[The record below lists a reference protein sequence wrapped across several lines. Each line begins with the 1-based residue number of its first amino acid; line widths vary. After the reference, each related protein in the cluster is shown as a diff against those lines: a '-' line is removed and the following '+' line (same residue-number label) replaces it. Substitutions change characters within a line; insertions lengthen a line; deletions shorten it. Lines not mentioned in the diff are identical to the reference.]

1 MLKTGIIGYPLTN
14 SLSPRMH
21 NCAFEKYSIN
31 GTYIPIPVLQTK
43 LKEALR
49 CLNTFGFKGVNVT
62 SPFKVRIMEFLDDW
76 TEEVNTIGAVNT
88 VLIKN
93 GNLIGYNTDA
103 YGFEKSLKEHGV
115 NTDNKVILLI
125 GAGGSAKACVYVLN
139 NRNVKRLFIANRT
152 KQKAVTLSKT
162 FGGEVIMFKK
172 IKSLAKDVD
181 IIINCTSI
189 DLKNEVL
196 PYMKKQSIYY
206 DVNYRFGIVTK
217 RSVKMITGNDT

>member
-1 MLKTGIIGYPLTN
+1 MDRR
-14 SLSPRMH
+14 SQH
-21 NCAFEKYSIN
+21 NRSRKYC
-31 GTYIPIPVLQTK
+31 TD
-43 LKEALR
+43 KE
-49 CLNTFGFKGVNVT
+49 
-62 SPFKVRIMEFLDDW
+62 W
-76 TEEVNTIGAVNT
+76 
-88 VLIKN
+88 
-93 GNLIGYNTDA
+93 NTDA

-217 RSVKMITGNDT
+217 RSVKMITGKLMLIFQGARSFSIWTQRPAPIEVMKRAVGGVK